1 MTSIIDLDLKW
12 KDFTNLC
19 TLIISNDE
27 METYAIFYINK
38 SKEFFDIL
46 ILVQRGDGLG
56 GTRLNESSNL
66 QGGPT
71 RCTTT
76 S

>member
-12 KDFTNLC
+12 KDFANLC
-19 TLIISNDE
+19 TLIIS
-27 METYAIFYINK
+27 MRKWKLCIFYLNK

-46 ILVQRGDGLG
+46 VLVQRGDDGSG
-56 GTRLNESSNL
+56 GTRLNESSNV